1 MKRLLV
7 VVDMQRDFIDGSL
20 GTREAVAIV
29 PKVKRKIEEYLAD
42 GQEVVFTMDT
52 HFEDYLDTQ
61 EGRNLP
67 VKHCIKGTNGWRLCE
82 ELEGFEG
89 RRFEKSAFGSVEC
102 GSYAALGG
110 YDRVELAGLCTDIC
124 VISNAMVIKAMA
136 PELLSNEKHRK
147 QCPQTRTPCPCGSF
161 RACRQCRDGSFRTL
175 SQF

>member
-1 MKRLLV
+1 
-7 VVDMQRDFIDGSL
+7 
-20 GTREAVAIV
+20 
-29 PKVKRKIEEYLAD
+29 
-42 GQEVVFTMDT
+42 MDT

-124 VISNAMVIKAMA
+124 VISNTMVIKAMA
-136 PELLSNEKHRK
+136 PELPVMVDAECCAGVTPKSHRNALEAMK
-147 QCPQTRTPCPCGSF
+147 MCQVEVPGI
-161 RACRQCRDGSFRTL
+161 
-175 SQF
+175 

>member
-20 GTREAVAIV
+20 GTGEAVAIV
-29 PKVKRKIEEYLAD
+29 PKVKRKIEEYVAD

-61 EGRNLP
+61 EGRKLP
-67 VKHCIKGTNGWRLCE
+67 VKHCVKGTDGWRLCE

-102 GSYAALGG
+102 GRYAALGG

-124 VISNAMVIKAMA
+124 VNSNAMVIKAMA
-136 PELLSNEKHRK
+136 PELPVMVDGECCAGVTPESHRNALEAMK
-147 QCPQTRTPCPCGSF
+147 MCQVEVLGV
-161 RACRQCRDGSFRTL
+161 
-175 SQF
+175 

>member
-89 RRFEKSAFGSVEC
+89 RRFEKSAFGVC
-102 GSYAALGG
+102 G
-110 YDRVELAGLCTDIC
+110 
-124 VISNAMVIKAMA
+124 M
-136 PELLSNEKHRK
+136 
-147 QCPQTRTPCPCGSF
+147 
-161 RACRQCRDGSFRTL
+161 RQLRGFGRL
-175 SQF
+175 